1 MRLIMTE
8 TRQPF
13 LKMHGAGND
22 FVVLDL
28 RQASWRVDPGLA
40 RALANRRTGVGCD
53 QVISLEPTERGDV
66 FMRIHNPDGSEAQ
79 ACGNATRCIAS
90 LIFAENGQNSAVIET
105 VAGLLQSRMT
115 DDGWIE
121 VDMGPAYLDWRDI
134 PLAHEMD
141 TLSLDLSLEP
151 AAGPRLAEPC
161 AVGMGNPHA
170 VFFVDDMD
178 AIDIPA
184 VGPILEHHALF
195 PERANIG
202 FVQMTGA
209 DAFRLRVWERGA
221 GLTLA
226 CGSGACAAL
235 VAAHR
240 RGKCGRRARLTLD
253 GGALVIEWRAEDGH
267 VLMSGPVATSYAGV
281 LDESLLA
288 ARQDPRRS
296 VA

>member
-1 MRLIMTE
+1 
-8 TRQPF
+8 
-13 LKMHGAGND
+13 MHGAGND

-53 QVISLEPTERGDV
+53 RVISLEPTERGDV

>member
-1 MRLIMTE
+1 
-8 TRQPF
+8 
-13 LKMHGAGND
+13 MHGAGND

>member
-1 MRLIMTE
+1 MTG
-8 TRQPF
+8 TTGQPF

-28 RQASWRVDPGLA
+28 RQASWRVDPGLG

>member
-1 MRLIMTE
+1 MTG
-8 TRQPF
+8 TTGQPF

-221 GLTLA
+221 GLSLA

>member
-1 MRLIMTE
+1 
-8 TRQPF
+8 
-13 LKMHGAGND
+13 MHGAGND

-28 RQASWRVDPGLA
+28 RQVSWRVDAVLA
-40 RALANRRTGVGCD
+40 RAVANRRTGVGCD
-53 QVISLEPTERGDV
+53 QVISLEPSKRGDV

-79 ACGNATRCIAS
+79 ACGNATRCVAS
-90 LIFAENGQNSAVIET
+90 LIFAENGRNSAVVET
-105 VAGLLQSRMT
+105 VAGLLQSDVT
-115 DDGWIE
+115 ENGWIQ
-121 VDMGPAYLDWRDI
+121 VDMGPANLDWRDI
-134 PLAHEMD
+134 PLAHDMD

-151 AAGPRLAEPC
+151 ETGPRLAEPC

-170 VFFVDDMD
+170 VFFVDDM
-178 AIDIPA
+178 AAVDIPS

-202 FVQMTGA
+202 FVEMTGS
-209 DAFRLRVWERGA
+209 DEFRLRVWERSA

-253 GGALVIEWRAEDGH
+253 GGELIIEWRAGDGH
-267 VLMSGPVATSYAGV
+267 VLMSGPVATVYTGV
-281 LDESLLA
+281 LDDQLLA
-288 ARQDPRRS
+288 AHSDQRRS

>member
-1 MRLIMTE
+1 
-8 TRQPF
+8 
-13 LKMHGAGND
+13 
-22 FVVLDL
+22 
-28 RQASWRVDPGLA
+28 VDSGLA

>member
-1 MRLIMTE
+1 MGE
-8 TRQPF
+8 PEQKF

-28 RQASWRVDPGLA
+28 RRTSLRMDAALA
-40 RALANRRTGVGCD
+40 RALADRRKGVGCD
-53 QVISLEPTERGDV
+53 QVISIEPSNRADA

-79 ACGNATRCIAS
+79 ACGNGTRCVAS
-90 LIFAENGQNSAVIET
+90 LLFAESGQNHAVIET
-105 VAGLLQSRMT
+105 RAGLLPSRAAEN
-115 DDGWIE
+115 DCIQ

-134 PLAHEMD
+134 PLAYEMD
-141 TLSLDLSLEP
+141 SLHLDLSLAP
-151 AAGPRLAEPC
+151 DRGPLLSDPC

-170 VFFVDDMD
+170 VFFVDDLD
-178 AIDIPA
+178 AVDFA
-184 VGPILEHHALF
+184 SVGPVLENHALF

-202 FVQMTGA
+202 VVQMLGA
-209 DAFRLRVWERGA
+209 DRLRLRVWERGV

-253 GGALVIEWRAEDGH
+253 GGALIVEWRADDGH
-267 VLMSGPVATSYAGV
+267 VLMTGPTATAYSGV
-281 LDESLLA
+281 LDDSLMRAALA
-288 ARQDPRRS
+288 GSRS

>member
-1 MRLIMTE
+1 MTKKMG
-8 TRQPF
+8 QAF

>member
-1 MRLIMTE
+1 MTG
-8 TRQPF
+8 TTGQPF

-240 RGKCGRRARLTLD
+240 RGKCGRRARLALD

>member
-1 MRLIMTE
+1 MTG
-8 TRQPF
+8 TTGQPF